1 MKIKPQHADF
11 VSFPE
16 IDFRGKLNTPVSYQ
30 NTYIELVTGMKN
42 PIFRKNM
49 ADAAVQ
55 EVYARAYN
63 YTAMMFAGY
72 NRLSYICMMYAE
84 EVKKCFLK
92 DVFESQYSNHYL
104 IGLLTCD
111 MAGLTHPS
119 IKEPYVIVDADNEE
133 QAVEIYNTLVPLTAY
148 YSAHVVAHK
157 KEGETW
163 NLCSQFTT
171 VGRINQI
178 IKKLEGD
185 CL

>member
-1 MKIKPQHADF
+1 MKIKSQHADF

-16 IDFRGKLNTPVSYQ
+16 IDFKDKLNTPVSYQ
-30 NTYIELVTGMKN
+30 NTYNELVIGMKN

-49 ADAAVQ
+49 ADSAIQ

-63 YTAMMFAGY
+63 YTSKMFAGY

-84 EVKKCFLK
+84 EVKKYFLK
-92 DVFESQYSNHYL
+92 EVFESQYSNSYL

-111 MAGLTHPS
+111 MAELTHPF
-119 IKEPYVIVDADNEE
+119 IKEPYMLVDADNEN

-148 YSAHVVAHK
+148 YSAHVVANKDK
-157 KEGETW
+157 KENESW

-171 VGRINQI
+171 VDRMNQI
-178 IKKLEGD
+178 IKQLNV
-185 CL
+185 